1 MGYHAG
7 EFGGG
12 VPVSGA
18 AAMPWAT
25 PSRARISRGAM
36 ANRGGA
42 LAEDAVARLLVRA
55 GATVLARRWRG
66 TAGEID
72 LVCRIGS
79 CVVFVEVKSAR
90 HHAEAAGRLDRRQMD
105 RICRT
110 ACEFC
115 ATLPSGQAT
124 EMRFDVA
131 LVDGMGRVELLE
143 NAFCEA

>member
-1 MGYHAG
+1 
-7 EFGGG
+7 
-12 VPVSGA
+12 
-18 AAMPWAT
+18 
-25 PSRARISRGAM
+25 M

-115 ATLPSGQAT
+115 AKLPSGQAT